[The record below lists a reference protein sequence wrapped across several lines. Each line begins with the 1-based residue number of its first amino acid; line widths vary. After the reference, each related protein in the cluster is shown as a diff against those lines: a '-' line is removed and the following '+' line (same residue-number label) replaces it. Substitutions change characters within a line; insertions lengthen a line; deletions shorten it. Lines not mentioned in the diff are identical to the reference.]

1 MEIVRVLRN
10 CQLQG
15 LPLSILLVY
24 FHFELKQK
32 HGDFTFRTSIN
43 KNQGE
48 EK

>member
-32 HGDFTFRTSIN
+32 HGEELYH
-43 KNQGE
+43 QGE
-48 EK
+48 E

>member
-32 HGDFTFRTSIN
+32 HGSHRTIL
-43 KNQGE
+43 NQGE
-48 EK
+48 E